1 VLLAFALLISFRA
14 RRDVFVMAIAAYAIV
29 AEELNDEEKRGPAPG
44 RFAVPLALIATV
56 AAAPLLFAL
65 SKVDNV
71 HLESKLAAAMP
82 VHAAEFVKSRNLK
95 GPLFNDYDWGGY
107 LMWNPGLPVSIDGR
121 AALDGDALIARS
133 IATWN
138 GLPGWD
144 RNPELRKAQLVIGPV
159 DAPLNQLLRF
169 NSHFE
174 LAYQDNVAA
183 VFVARSDSGKSIARV
198 PSAVTSSARAH
209 SGSPRP
215 AVH

>member
-1 VLLAFALLISFRA
+1 
-14 RRDVFVMAIAAYAIV
+14 FVVAIAACAIL
-29 AEELNDEEKRGPAPG
+29 AEGLNDEEKRGPALG

-65 SKVDNV
+65 LKVDNV

-95 GPLFNDYDWGGY
+95 GPLFNDYNWGGY

-133 IATWN
+133 IPTWN
-138 GLPGWD
+138 GLPGCD

-169 NSHFE
+169 NAHFE
-174 LAYQDNVAA
+174 VAYQDNVAA
-183 VFVARSDSGKSIARV
+183 VFVARPRSGKSILGD
-198 PSAVTSSARAH
+198 PSAVRDNARAH
-209 SGSPRP
+209 PSPP
-215 AVH
+215 PPVVH